1 VYLYPSKTP
10 DAQIEKLESMV
21 RQHDKWEAQVL
32 VPVNE
37 KSPVCRAILNVRLQK
52 LLNSDGEPVKG
63 TKFRIG
69 DKIVCTQ
76 NGWYQVSGEISQ
88 QIDEA
93 DVNDR
98 SEVRI
103 ANGELA
109 EVVNLHPRGFVA
121 KLESPRRHVIVS
133 VGKESG
139 KDAATDG
146 EDSQAES
153 PSEETSKESSPG
165 GLKWE
170 LGYALSC
177 HKAQGSEF
185 PFVYIMVDEYP
196 GARSICDASWVMTA
210 ISRAKQECYLIGNP
224 ETAQRWCRSW
234 KIGDRKTFLKE
245 RLIAASVEKELEAI

>member
-1 VYLYPSKTP
+1 LNPNGDP
-10 DAQIEKLESMV
+10 
-21 RQHDKWEAQVL
+21 
-32 VPVNE
+32 VP
-37 KSPVCRAILNVRLQK
+37 R
-52 LLNSDGEPVKG
+52 

-88 QIDEA
+88 QIDES

-234 KIGDRKTFLKE
+234 KIGERKTFLKE